1 MSINMVNKQGRQRTL
16 RKAAMNQEKNQPSTV
31 IRNQVNR
38 VLQDESQIHTVKS
51 CCQTKLDKDR
61 YQAIG
66 FSNTD
71 IITDHDRSHFVEWG
85 KLKPNV
91 LGEQQNEVVV
101 EVGCGEIQHGSLLV
115 RMSHQKE
122 NRGIQRRGREKSLG
136 RCLKNLIHWWGF
148 HL

>member
-1 MSINMVNKQGRQRTL
+1 MSINMVNKQGRKRTL

-31 IRNQVNR
+31 IRNQVKR
-38 VLQDESQIHTVKS
+38 VLQGESQIHTVKS
-51 CCQTKLDKDR
+51 CCQTKLD
-61 YQAIG
+61 IG
-66 FSNTD
+66 FSNRD

-101 EVGCGEIQHGSLLV
+101 EVGCGGIQHGSLLV
-115 RMSHQKE
+115 RISHQKE
-122 NRGIQRRGREKSLG
+122 NRGIQRRGREKSQG